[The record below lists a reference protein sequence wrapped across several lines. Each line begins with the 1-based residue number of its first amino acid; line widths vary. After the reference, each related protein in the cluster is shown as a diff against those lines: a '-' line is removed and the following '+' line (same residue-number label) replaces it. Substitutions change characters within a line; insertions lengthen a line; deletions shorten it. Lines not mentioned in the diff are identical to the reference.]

1 MKEEDLN
8 QLLDSI
14 KETIGEDVSATI
26 ADNLGTLITK
36 NSEVIQELNN
46 KDEEI
51 TRLKDTNEKLI
62 KANGSLLMQ
71 IPVGKKED
79 PKAES
84 KPEYFDYHSAFDE
97 NGNFI

>member
-14 KETIGEDVSATI
+14 KETIGEDVHATI
-26 ADNLGTLITK
+26 VNDIGTLITK
-36 NSEVIQELNN
+36 NSEVIKELNSR
-46 KDEEI
+46 DEEI

-62 KANGSLLMQ
+62 KANGALLQQ
-71 IPVGKKED
+71 IPAGKVEP

-84 KPEYFDYHSAFDE
+84 KVEYYDYHSAFDE
-97 NGNFI
+97 NGNFK